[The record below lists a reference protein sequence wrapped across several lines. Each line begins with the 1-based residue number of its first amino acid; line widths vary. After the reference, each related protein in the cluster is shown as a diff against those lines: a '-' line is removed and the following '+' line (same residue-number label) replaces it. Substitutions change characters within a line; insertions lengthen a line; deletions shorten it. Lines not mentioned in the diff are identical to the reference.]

1 MLICFIFLFF
11 GIGKDKNKLQVGK
24 ITTKTKD
31 SGKKIKNAVTKE
43 AVSSEQGL
51 EIAVL

>member
-11 GIGKDKNKLQVGK
+11 GIRKDKNKLQVGK
-24 ITTKTKD
+24 ITTKTD